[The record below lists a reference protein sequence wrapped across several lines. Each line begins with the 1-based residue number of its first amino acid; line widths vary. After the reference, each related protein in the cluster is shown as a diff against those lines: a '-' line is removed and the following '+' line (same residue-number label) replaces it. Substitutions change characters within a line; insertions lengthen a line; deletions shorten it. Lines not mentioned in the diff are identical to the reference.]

1 VSDDTFRAA
10 IDHHVQANRLRA
22 EGQLEDAAMHERRAI
37 AIRRGNGDVT
47 GLAHALRH
55 LADILTEANQ
65 PDEARP
71 YLHEA
76 LGIYETATDAPP
88 LDVANAMRS
97 EAMRLWVLGDD
108 EASLLVWQ
116 LVRERY
122 AALDALFQ
130 TITGTDGNPGVE
142 EADTWIARLENMQR

>member
-1 VSDDTFRAA
+1 VTDDTFRAA
-10 IDHHVQANRLRA
+10 IEHHVLANKLRA
-22 EGQLEDAAMHERRAI
+22 DGKLEDAAMYERRSI
-37 AIRRGNGDVT
+37 AIRRGNGDVL

-55 LADILTEANQ
+55 LADILTEANR
-65 PDEARP
+65 PDEARS

-76 LGIYETATDAPP
+76 LGIYETAADAPP
-88 LDVANAMRS
+88 LDIANAMRS

-122 AALDALFQ
+122 AALDTLFH
-130 TITGTDGNPGVE
+130 TITGTDGNPGVQ